1 MLTTA
6 RGARR
11 DTLAPSEPYGGGE
24 VAAAAVGRPA
34 ALCNA
39 PTHGRAM
46 STRAGRVMTMVCRAA
61 RRDARGWQRA

>member
-6 RGARR
+6 RGARS
-11 DTLAPSEPYGGGE
+11 DTLAPFEPFEGCE
-24 VAAAAVGRPA
+24 VAAAAVGRA

-46 STRAGRVMTMVCRAA
+46 CTRAGRVMTMVCRAA